1 MKSDISVFRVF
12 LLIGVIWL
20 FRNPCR
26 RYILKSEHF
35 TNLKIVDML
44 LIIDLNFSNTLAFVF
59 VAGEYGAIE
68 PVNYFIQFFLAI
80 FYYFL
85 MVLFYM
91 DFRFCLRF
99 ELVGLHEMREDV
111 AGLEFLLVVLIKFLL
126 IRFSLEMV

>member
-20 FRNPCR
+20 FRNLCR

-85 MVLFYM
+85 MVLFDM
-91 DFRFCLRF
+91 DFRFGLRF
-99 ELVGLHEMREDV
+99 ELVSLHEMREDV
-111 AGLEFLLVVLIKFLL
+111 AGLEFLLVVLI
-126 IRFSLEMV
+126 